1 MVKFLSKLTQGEEP
15 NEEPGFQSHKVRLKK
30 LRQVRAQRQRRR
42 TLIAVS
48 CGGTLAAIGIIWFSF
63 EQNLPNSGKLAAM
76 TAVREETLTF
86 KSADKSIFYQAGPA
100 TREALKFKQ
109 IPPQLAE
116 AFLATEDRR
125 FYQHHG
131 IDPQGIGR
139 ALVTNL
145 LSGSVAEGGS
155 TITQQLSRIS
165 FLNQERSLT
174 RKLREAVIALDIE
187 RNLSKEQI
195 LENYLNQV
203 YLGEGAYGIADGA
216 WVYFGKSVQELTLP
230 EMAILAGLPAAPNAY
245 SPLNDPEAARRRR
258 NVVLQRMKSAGYITA
273 AEAETAIQAPVETDQ
288 RQPQHLDNKA
298 PYFTSYVEKQLPRV
312 VSGKEIETG
321 GLTVETTMNLK
332 WQQAAQQAVQDATYY
347 EGAAEGFSQA
357 ALVALDPRNGQIKA
371 MVGGSDFYQ
380 SQFNRVTQAE
390 RQPGSTFKAFVYTAA
405 IAAGF
410 SPNDGYLDAPLT
422 VDGYQPKNYSKEY
435 RGWISMRQALTNSVN
450 VVAVK
455 TLIDVGFNPVIRLA
469 RQMGIDAKLQPYY
482 SLALGSGEVT
492 LLEMTSAYGTL
503 AAQGVHA
510 QPFGIARVLNREG
523 EVLYDAKVQTK
534 KVIDPGTT
542 AIVTSMLE
550 DVVNNG
556 TGRAAQLGRP
566 VAGKTGTS
574 EEYRDL
580 WFVGYIPQLVAGVWL
595 GNDDNYPTGGSSGTA
610 AYTWN
615 AFMKRVAPDLPTQKF
630 PPVPKLEGRKGSIKA
645 EPVKPNSMYTGSVEK
660 EEPEN
665 TYQQDS
671 YSRGDSYQEG
681 YADDGY
687 SSDGYADEGYSS
699 DGYN

>member
-1 MVKFLSKLTQGEEP
+1 MVKFLSRLTQGGEEQP
-15 NEEPGFQSHKVRLKK
+15 NQPSFQSHKVRLKK

-48 CGGTLAAIGIIWFSF
+48 CGGALAAIGIIWFSF
-63 EQNLPNSGKLAAM
+63 EQNLPNSGKLAAV

-86 KSADKSIFYQAGPA
+86 KSADKAIFYQAGPA
-100 TREALKFKQ
+100 TREALKFKE

-139 ALVTNL
+139 AVVTNVI
-145 LSGSVAEGGS
+145 SASVAEGGS
-155 TITQQLSRIS
+155 TITQQLARIS

-187 RNLSKEQI
+187 RNLSKQQI

-203 YLGEGAYGIADGA
+203 YLGEGAYGIADAA
-216 WVYFGKSVQELTLP
+216 WVYFGKSVQDLTLP

-245 SPLNDPEAARRRR
+245 SPLNDPEAARQRR
-258 NVVLQRMKSAGYITA
+258 NVVLQRMKGANYITA
-273 AEAETAIQAPVETDQ
+273 AEAETASQAPIETEQ
-288 RQPQHLDNKA
+288 HQPQHLDNKA
-298 PYFTSYVEKQLPRV
+298 PYFTSYVEKQLPRL
-312 VSGKEIETG
+312 VSGKDIKTG

-357 ALVALDPRNGQIKA
+357 ALVALNPRNGEIKA

-435 RGWISMRQALTNSVN
+435 KGWMSMGQALTNSVN

-455 TLIDVGFNPVIRLA
+455 TLIDVGFNPVIKLA
-469 RQMGIDAKLQPYY
+469 HQMGIDAKLQPYY

-510 QPFGIARVLNREG
+510 QPFGIVRVLNREG
-523 EVLYDAKVQTK
+523 KVLYDAKVQTN
-534 KVIDPGTT
+534 KVVDPGSA

-550 DVVNNG
+550 DVVNSG

-610 AYTWN
+610 AYTWQ
-615 AFMKRVAPDLPTQKF
+615 AFMKQIVPDLPTQKF

-645 EPVKPNSMYTGSVEK
+645 EPVKPNSMFTGSIEK
-660 EEPEN
+660 QEPEN
-665 TYQQDS
+665 TYNQDS
-671 YSRGDSYQEG
+671 YSDGDSYQDGYSDDG

-687 SSDGYADEGYSS
+687 SDDSS
-699 DGYN
+699 NQ

>member
-15 NEEPGFQSHKVRLKK
+15 NEPGFQSHKVRLKK

-100 TREALKFKQ
+100 TRKALKFKQ

-216 WVYFGKSVQELTLP
+216 WVYFAKSVQELTLP

-273 AEAETAIQAPVETDQ
+273 AEAETASQAPVETEQ

-312 VSGKEIETG
+312 VSGKEIKTG

-455 TLIDVGFNPVIRLA
+455 TLIDVGFNPVIKLA

-615 AFMKRVAPDLPTQKF
+615 AFMKRIVPDLPTQKF

-665 TYQQDS
+665 TYPQDS
-671 YSRGDSYQEG
+671 YSSGDSYQ
-681 YADDGY
+681 DGY
-687 SSDGYADEGYSS
+687 SGDGYTDEGY
-699 DGYN
+699 